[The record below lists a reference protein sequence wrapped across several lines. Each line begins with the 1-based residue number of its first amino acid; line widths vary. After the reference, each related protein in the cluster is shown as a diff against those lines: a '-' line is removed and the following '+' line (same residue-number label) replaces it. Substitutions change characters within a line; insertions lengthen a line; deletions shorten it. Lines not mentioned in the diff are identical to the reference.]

1 MGRQQPAG
9 GPPTSCRLLCRST
22 DDQRTEPALARHF
35 PHYRRRL
42 RGNGRADRLAHDF
55 PPARNLTVAGD
66 HPQRDGGPGRP
77 GCSIPPHT
85 SAGRLPT
92 EAGLRLFVHG
102 LLEVG
107 ALSEQERENIDVKCA
122 TSNRSL
128 PEVLA
133 EASRHAVGP
142 VELRRP
148 GAGAEDRPAAEAYRV
163 RQPRPRPRAGGAGDG
178 GRAGR
183 EPGASKCRWACR
195 PPRFRPRP
203 IS

>member
-9 GPPTSCRLLCRST
+9 GPPHRAVCFVEAQMISELNQRSR
-22 DDQRTEPALARHF
+22 DIFRTIVDAYVETGEPIGSRTIS
-35 PHYRRRL
+35 RRL
-42 RGNGRADRLAHDF
+42 GISLSPATIRNVMADLED
-55 PPARNLTVAGD
+55 LGLLY
-66 HPQRDGGPGRP
+66 
-77 GCSIPPHT
+77 SPHT

-107 ALSEQERENIDVKCA
+107 ALSEQERENINVKCA
-122 TSNRSL
+122 TSSRSL
-128 PEVLA
+128 PRSAGRSLV
-133 EASRHAVGP
+133 HAVRP

-148 GAGAEDRPAAEAYRV
+148 GAGAQDRPDAEAYRV
-163 RQPRPRPRAGGAGDG
+163 RQSRPRPRAGGAGDG

-183 EPGASKCRWACR
+183 EPGDRSAAGHAGFHASDRVA
-195 PPRFRPRP
+195 